1 VTQLHE
7 RLATSVGE
15 WRKKPDKG
23 GKPGTGKVCLVE
35 VKAERDRSSPREGER
50 GRKAFALRQWQ
61 RLDPDRLR
69 YEMVFTPSSVV
80 HPDQTEA
87 VRRWLE
93 EEP

>member
-1 VTQLHE
+1 MTQLHE

-15 WRKKPDKG
+15 
-23 GKPGTGKVCLVE
+23 
-35 VKAERDRSSPREGER
+35 
-50 GRKAFALRQWQ
+50 WQ